1 MLLKENEKKALE
13 IMSERSDGTT
23 IPAIRLKSKDD
34 NSNIY
39 AFLMSDA
46 IRLKQTHGTKEKK
59 WTKKSSSRMLS
70 RRLKVK

>member
-1 MLLKENEKKALE
+1 MVLKENEKKALE

-23 IPAIRLKSKDD
+23 IPAIRFNSKDD

-46 IRLKQTHGTKEKK
+46 IRLKQTHGTKDKNGRK
-59 WTKKSSSRMLS
+59 NQARGCSREGS
-70 RRLKVK
+70 R